1 MKSTTSQTTRILSH
15 LLRRRNVWC
24 AMYELAR
31 VGSGSKNGFCMVHSR
46 IADLRKRG
54 YSITNKIEVLNR
66 VQCSFYR
73 LTK

>member
-15 LLRRRNVWC
+15 LLRRRGIWC

-31 VGSGSKNGFCMVHSR
+31 VGSGSKTGFCMVHSR

-54 YSITNKIEVLNR
+54 HDISNKVVTFDR
-66 VQCSFYR
+66 QQFSYYR